1 MLNIEQNAELTKN
14 LDYFLSADG
23 EADTLM
29 ALRGVRNTLSSHA
42 TLSDRV
48 EAYFGVREELRQ
60 EVIDITEDIQDSH
73 PNALPPQIVGFL
85 DEFSELRCICPDSRS
100 KPGDFAQLEEILPL
114 LKSLPQCTSS
124 ESVRTVA
131 RMIRDYLDRHP
142 GVRAAGYRWLLRT
155 VEDEIL
161 AAGIAAYPSLSGREP
176 EELTQISLLTALET
190 AYDPRYAFELL
201 EYSGG
206 TFLPVTPAS
215 FSDMDNGKYLK
226 RLLEILE
233 KALPGMCGEVSGRF
247 LDELDRRILHEIIQW
262 VRFQDGEDK
271 LDEDDRNRLE
281 ILEGLLQW
289 YEDSA
294 VPYDPETDQA
304 DPVDMLNNLHLS
316 CAMGCHRDI
325 TYLLCDWD
333 GWRNT
338 MGDCPVMREQLMGF
352 AAYAVAI
359 HLFHGILVHLE
370 PTPVIETLMR
380 LYLVTASPDRSWM
393 TDEVSFDWVREPLK
407 EDRHG

>member
-60 EVIDITEDIQDSH
+60 EVIDTTEDIQDSH
-73 PNALPPQIVGFL
+73 PKALPPQIVGFL
-85 DEFSELRCICPDSRS
+85 NELLELRAICPDSRA
-100 KPGDFAQLEEILPL
+100 KPGDFAQLEAILPL

-124 ESVRTVA
+124 DSVRTVA
-131 RMIRDYLDRHP
+131 RMIRDYLDKHP

-155 VEDEIL
+155 VEDEII

-247 LDELDRRILHEIIQW
+247 LDELDRRILHEVIQW
-262 VRFQDGEDK
+262 VCFQDGEDK

-325 TYLLCDWD
+325 TYLLSDWD
-333 GWRNT
+333 AWQDC
-338 MGDCPVMREQLMGF
+338 MGDCPVMREQLTAF
-352 AAYAVAI
+352 AI
-359 HLFHGILVHLE
+359 HALAIHFFHGVLVKME
-370 PTPVIETLMR
+370 PTPVIESLMR
-380 LYLVTASPDRSWM
+380 LYLMTAAPDHTWM
-393 TDEVSFDWVREPLK
+393 TDEMSFHWVREPLK
-407 EDRHG
+407 EDPHG

>member
-124 ESVRTVA
+124 ESVRTVT
-131 RMIRDYLDRHP
+131 RMIRDYLDKHP

-161 AAGIAAYPSLSGREP
+161 AAGIAAYPALSGREP

-325 TYLLCDWD
+325 TYLLSDWD
-333 GWRNT
+333 AWQDC

-393 TDEVSFDWVREPLK
+393 TDEVAFHWVREPLK
-407 EDRHG
+407 EAA

>member
-1 MLNIEQNAELTKN
+1 MLNIEKNAELTKTLDN
-14 LDYFLSADG
+14 LLHAEG
-23 EADTLM
+23 EVDVSL
-29 ALRGVRNTLSSHA
+29 ALREAKKVLFSHS

-48 EAYFGVREELRQ
+48 DAYHAVRKELRQ

-124 ESVRTVA
+124 DSVRTVA

-161 AAGIAAYPSLSGREP
+161 AAGIAAYPALSGRAP

-316 CAMGCHRDI
+316 CAMGCHWDI

-352 AAYAVAI
+352 AVYAVAI

-393 TDEVSFDWVREPLK
+393 ADEVSFDWVREPLK
-407 EDRHG
+407 EAA

>member
-73 PNALPPQIVGFL
+73 PKALPPQIVGFL
-85 DEFSELRCICPDSRS
+85 NELLELRAICPDSRS

-124 ESVRTVA
+124 DSVRTVT

-155 VEDEIL
+155 VEDEII
-161 AAGIAAYPSLSGREP
+161 AAGITAYPALSGRAP
-176 EELTQISLLTALET
+176 EELTQISLLTAWET

>member
-1 MLNIEQNAELTKN
+1 MLNIEKNAELTKALDN
-14 LDYFLSADG
+14 LLHAEG
-23 EADTLM
+23 EVDVSL
-29 ALRGVRNTLSSHA
+29 ALREAKKVLFSQS

-48 EAYFGVREELRQ
+48 DAYHAVRKELRQ

-73 PNALPPQIVGFL
+73 PKALPPQIVGFL

-161 AAGIAAYPSLSGREP
+161 AAGIAAYPSLSGRAP

-289 YEDSA
+289 YEDPA

-338 MGDCPVMREQLMGF
+338 MGDCPVMWEQLMGF

-380 LYLVTASPDRSWM
+380 LYLVTASPDHTWM
-393 TDEVSFDWVREPLK
+393 TDEVSFRWVREPLK
-407 EDRHG
+407 EAA

>member
-14 LDYFLSADG
+14 LVYFLSADG
-23 EADTLM
+23 EVNTLM

-48 EAYFGVREELRQ
+48 EAYLGVREELRQ

-85 DEFSELRCICPDSRS
+85 NELLELRAICPDSRA
-100 KPGDFAQLEEILPL
+100 KPGDFAQLEAILPL

-124 ESVRTVA
+124 DSVRTVA
-131 RMIRDYLDRHP
+131 RMIRDYLDKHP
-142 GVRAAGYRWLLRT
+142 GVRAAGYRCLLRI
-155 VEDEIL
+155 VEDEII
-161 AAGIAAYPSLSGREP
+161 AAGITAYPALSGREP

-215 FSDMDNGKYLK
+215 FSDIDNGKYLK

-370 PTPVIETLMR
+370 PTPVMETLMR

>member
-1 MLNIEQNAELTKN
+1 MLNIEQNVELTKN

-48 EAYFGVREELRQ
+48 EAYLGVREELRQ

-85 DEFSELRCICPDSRS
+85 NELLELRAICPDSRA
-100 KPGDFAQLEEILPL
+100 KPGDFAQLEAILPL

-124 ESVRTVA
+124 DSVRTVA
-131 RMIRDYLDRHP
+131 RMIRDYLDKHP

-247 LDELDRRILHEIIQW
+247 LDELDRRILHEVIQW
-262 VRFQDGEDK
+262 VCFQDGEDK

-338 MGDCPVMREQLMGF
+338 MGDCPVMREQLTAF
-352 AAYAVAI
+352 AI
-359 HLFHGILVHLE
+359 HALAIHFFHGVLVKME
-370 PTPVIETLMR
+370 PTPVIESLMR
-380 LYLVTASPDRSWM
+380 LYLMTAAPDHTWM
-393 TDEVSFDWVREPLK
+393 TDEMSFHWVREPLK
-407 EDRHG
+407 EDPHG

>member
-73 PNALPPQIVGFL
+73 PKALPPQIVGFL
-85 DEFSELRCICPDSRS
+85 NELLELRAICPDSSS

-124 ESVRTVA
+124 DSVRTVT

-155 VEDEIL
+155 VEDEII
-161 AAGIAAYPSLSGREP
+161 AAGITAYPALSGRAP

-190 AYDPRYAFELL
+190 AYDPRYAFDLL

-215 FSDMDNGKYLK
+215 FSDIDNGKYLEQ
-226 RLLEILE
+226 LLAILE
-233 KALPGMCGEVSGRF
+233 KALPGMSADVSGRF
-247 LDELDRRILHEIIQW
+247 LAEMDRRILHEIIQW

>member
-124 ESVRTVA
+124 ESVHTVT
-131 RMIRDYLDRHP
+131 RMIRDYLDKHP
-142 GVRAAGYRWLLRT
+142 GVRAAGYRCLLRM

-206 TFLPVTPAS
+206 TFLPITPAS

>member
-161 AAGIAAYPSLSGREP
+161 AAGIAAYPALSGREP

-247 LDELDRRILHEIIQW
+247 LDELDRRILHEVIQW

-338 MGDCPVMREQLMGF
+338 MGDCPVMREQLVSF

-393 TDEVSFDWVREPLK
+393 TDEVAFHWVREPLK
-407 EDRHG
+407 EAA

>member
-48 EAYFGVREELRQ
+48 EAYLGVREELRQ

-85 DEFSELRCICPDSRS
+85 NELLELRAICPDSRA
-100 KPGDFAQLEEILPL
+100 KPGDFAQLEAILPL

-124 ESVRTVA
+124 DSVRTVA
-131 RMIRDYLDRHP
+131 RMIRDYLDKHP

-155 VEDEIL
+155 VEDEII

-247 LDELDRRILHEIIQW
+247 LDELDRRILHEVIQW
-262 VRFQDGEDK
+262 VCFQDGEDK

-325 TYLLCDWD
+325 TYLLSDWD
-333 GWRNT
+333 AWQDC
-338 MGDCPVMREQLMGF
+338 MGDCPVMREQLTAF
-352 AAYAVAI
+352 AI
-359 HLFHGILVHLE
+359 HALAIHFFHGVLVKME
-370 PTPVIETLMR
+370 PTPVIESLMR
-380 LYLVTASPDRSWM
+380 LYLMTAAPDHTWM
-393 TDEVSFDWVREPLK
+393 TDEMSFHWVREPLK
-407 EDRHG
+407 EDPHG

>member
-161 AAGIAAYPSLSGREP
+161 AAGIAAYPALSGREP

-338 MGDCPVMREQLMGF
+338 MGDCPVMREQLVSF

-370 PTPVIETLMR
+370 PTPVMEALMR

-393 TDEVSFDWVREPLK
+393 TDEVAFHWVREPLK
-407 EDRHG
+407 EAA

>member
-1 MLNIEQNAELTKN
+1 MLNIEQNVELTKN

-48 EAYFGVREELRQ
+48 EAYLGVREELRQ

-85 DEFSELRCICPDSRS
+85 NELLELRAICPDSRA
-100 KPGDFAQLEEILPL
+100 KPGDFAQLEAILPL

-124 ESVRTVA
+124 DSVRTVA
-131 RMIRDYLDRHP
+131 RMIRDYLDKHP

-155 VEDEIL
+155 VEDEII

-247 LDELDRRILHEIIQW
+247 LDELDRRILHEVIQW
-262 VRFQDGEDK
+262 VCFQDGEDK

-325 TYLLCDWD
+325 TYLLSDWD
-333 GWRNT
+333 AWQDC
-338 MGDCPVMREQLMGF
+338 MGDCPVMREQLTAF
-352 AAYAVAI
+352 AI
-359 HLFHGILVHLE
+359 HALAIHFFHGVLVKME
-370 PTPVIETLMR
+370 PTPVIESLMR
-380 LYLVTASPDRSWM
+380 LYLMTAAPDHTWM
-393 TDEVSFDWVREPLK
+393 TDEMSFHWVREPLK
-407 EDRHG
+407 EDPHG

>member
-338 MGDCPVMREQLMGF
+338 MGDCPVMREQLVSF

-370 PTPVIETLMR
+370 PTPVMEALMR

-393 TDEVSFDWVREPLK
+393 TDEVAFHWVREPLK
-407 EDRHG
+407 EAA

>member
-1 MLNIEQNAELTKN
+1 MLNIEQNVELTKN

-48 EAYFGVREELRQ
+48 EAYLGVREELRQ
-60 EVIDITEDIQDSH
+60 EVIDITEDNQDSH

-85 DEFSELRCICPDSRS
+85 NELLELRAICPDSRA
-100 KPGDFAQLEEILPL
+100 KPGDFAQLEAILPL

-124 ESVRTVA
+124 DSVRTVA
-131 RMIRDYLDRHP
+131 RMIRDYLDKHP

-155 VEDEIL
+155 VEDEII

-247 LDELDRRILHEIIQW
+247 LDELDRRILHEVIQW
-262 VRFQDGEDK
+262 VCFQDGEDK

-325 TYLLCDWD
+325 TYLLSDWD
-333 GWRNT
+333 AGQDC
-338 MGDCPVMREQLMGF
+338 MGDCPVMREQLTAF
-352 AAYAVAI
+352 AI
-359 HLFHGILVHLE
+359 HALAIHFFHGVLVKME
-370 PTPVIETLMR
+370 PTPVIESLMR
-380 LYLVTASPDRSWM
+380 LYLMTAAPDHTWM
-393 TDEVSFDWVREPLK
+393 TDEMSFHWVREPLK
-407 EDRHG
+407 EDPHG

>member
-1 MLNIEQNAELTKN
+1 MLNIEKNAELTKALDN
-14 LDYFLSADG
+14 LLHAEGDVDISL
-23 EADTLM
+23 
-29 ALRGVRNTLSSHA
+29 ALREAKKVFRAHS
-42 TLSDRV
+42 TLSDRMD
-48 EAYFGVREELRQ
+48 AFHATREELRQ

-73 PNALPPQIVGFL
+73 PNALPPQIAGFL

-155 VEDEIL
+155 VEDEII
-161 AAGIAAYPSLSGREP
+161 AAGITAYPTLSGRAP

-215 FSDMDNGKYLK
+215 FSGMDNGKYLK

-247 LDELDRRILHEIIQW
+247 LDELGHRILHEVIQW

-271 LDEDDRNRLE
+271 LDEDDWNRLE
-281 ILEGLLQW
+281 ILEELLQW
-289 YEDSA
+289 DETA
-294 VPYDPETDQA
+294 LVAYDPTDKDA
-304 DPVDMLNNLHLS
+304 SDLTNLLNNLHLG

-325 TYLLCDWD
+325 TYLLCGWD
-333 GWRNT
+333 GWRDSI
-338 MGDCPVMREQLMGF
+338 GDCPIMREQLTAF
-352 AAYAVAI
+352 AI
-359 HLFHGILVHLE
+359 HALAIHFFHGVLVKME
-370 PTPVIETLMR
+370 PDPVIESLMR
-380 LYLVTASPDRSWM
+380 LYLVTAAPDHTWM
-393 TDEVSFDWVREPLK
+393 TDEVSFRWVREPLK
-407 EDRHG
+407 EAA

>member
-161 AAGIAAYPSLSGREP
+161 AAGIAAYPALSGREP

-325 TYLLCDWD
+325 TYLLSDWD
-333 GWRNT
+333 AWQDC
-338 MGDCPVMREQLMGF
+338 MGDCPVMREQLTAF
-352 AAYAVAI
+352 AI
-359 HLFHGILVHLE
+359 HALAIHFFHGVLVKME
-370 PTPVIETLMR
+370 PTPVIESLMR
-380 LYLVTASPDRSWM
+380 LYLMTAAPDHTWM
-393 TDEVSFDWVREPLK
+393 TDEMSFHWVREPLK
-407 EDRHG
+407 EDPHG

>member
-161 AAGIAAYPSLSGREP
+161 AAGIAAYPALSGREP

-407 EDRHG
+407 EAA

>member
-1 MLNIEQNAELTKN
+1 MLNIEQNVELTKN

-48 EAYFGVREELRQ
+48 EAYLGVREELRQ

-85 DEFSELRCICPDSRS
+85 NELLELRAICPDSRA
-100 KPGDFAQLEEILPL
+100 KPGDFAQLEAILPL

-124 ESVRTVA
+124 DSVRTVA
-131 RMIRDYLDRHP
+131 RMIRDYLDKHP

-155 VEDEIL
+155 VEDEII

-247 LDELDRRILHEIIQW
+247 LDELDRRILHEVIQW
-262 VRFQDGEDK
+262 VCFQDGEDK

-325 TYLLCDWD
+325 TYLLSDWD
-333 GWRNT
+333 AGQDC
-338 MGDCPVMREQLMGF
+338 MGDCPVMREQLTAF
-352 AAYAVAI
+352 AI
-359 HLFHGILVHLE
+359 HALAIHFFHGVLVKME
-370 PTPVIETLMR
+370 PTPVIESLMR
-380 LYLVTASPDRSWM
+380 LYLMTAAPDHTWM
-393 TDEVSFDWVREPLK
+393 TDEMSFHWVREPLK
-407 EDRHG
+407 EDPHG